1 MKFKIFIL
9 LPCISPLSDSIV
21 KDIMPLYLSICELT
35 FKRGDFVIPLNF
47 IFIRGPKNPLLST
60 IDGKYDSDMIRRN
73 LFSSRLEITPLIMT
87 NVRKYIIIFES
98 SKYEINLAISMNKI
112 FVRAFVIKL
121 ISIVLTAVAK
131 TNVTQN
137 AQQTGKVVLK
147 PARAVMIVR
156 MDVNF
161 AITKLVHVV

>member
-1 MKFKIFIL
+1 M
-9 LPCISPLSDSIV
+9 
-21 KDIMPLYLSICELT
+21 
-35 FKRGDFVIPLNF
+35 
-47 IFIRGPKNPLLST
+47 
-60 IDGKYDSDMIRRN
+60 
-73 LFSSRLEITPLIMT
+73 

-98 SKYEINLAISMNKI
+98 SKYDINLAILTNKKC
-112 FVRAFVIKL
+112 VRAFVIKL